1 MVFFWWK
8 SLVFHRKSLLFE
20 TFPIRDDSSAPKAI
34 SDMQISKISPTMVDD
49 YGAFIAIVHMY
60 ISIFSPTMVD
70 DYSAF
75 IAILD
80 M

>member
-1 MVFFWWK
+1 MSFSQKK
-8 SLVFHRKSLLFE
+8 SVIWNFSY
-20 TFPIRDDSSAPKAI
+20 RDDSSAPKAI

-60 ISIFSPTMVD
+60 ISKFSPTMVD
-70 DYSAF
+70 NFSSF
-75 IAILD
+75 IAISD